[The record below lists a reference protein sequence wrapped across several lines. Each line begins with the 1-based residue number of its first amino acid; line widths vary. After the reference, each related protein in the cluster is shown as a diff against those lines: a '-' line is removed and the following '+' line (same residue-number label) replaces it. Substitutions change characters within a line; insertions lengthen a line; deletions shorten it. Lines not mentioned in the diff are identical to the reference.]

1 MHRVDEELGSTTVRT
16 ASVGHGEGSIE
27 IYRESKV
34 SESECKSGKDW

>member
-1 MHRVDEELGSTTVRT
+1 MHRVDEELRSTTVGT